1 MRHRRIRI
9 RRSRV
14 LGEDARPKTG
24 RSKRDLIAHEGLERV
39 LRGHMP
45 RRPAP
50 EDFVFTTPRGTPID
64 EVNFYQRE
72 WLAALR
78 ALRIRPR
85 PFYNCRHTYIST
97 LLAAG
102 GKPLFVCRQ
111 TGTSLEM
118 IGKHYGDARVDAAHL
133 DEMIG
138 EFDPSTRNR
147 PGTFSV
153 RGDGALRPT
162 AKKPSVLPRVST
174 RADKVS
180 LSNFSVRSGDRRGL
194 RRPP

>member
-102 GKPLFVCRQ
+102 GEAAFRLPPDGHEPRDDR
-111 TGTSLEM
+111 GT
-118 IGKHYGDARVDAAHL
+118 
-133 DEMIG
+133 
-138 EFDPSTRNR
+138 
-147 PGTFSV
+147 
-153 RGDGALRPT
+153 
-162 AKKPSVLPRVST
+162 
-174 RADKVS
+174 
-180 LSNFSVRSGDRRGL
+180 L
-194 RRPP
+194 RRRTRGRRAPRRDDR